1 MVCHEIIRTFPGIIV
16 IKHGS
21 AVRSGLSWYSKNNQI
36 QPPFHANEWVWYIAE
51 FSEFPLRQIELE
63 SHGNQSVIRMA
74 THQTHS
80 PMNFRLFGNI
90 FDISKSP
97 AQSQLLCCVK
107 TCADS
112 GIIRKNRSLD
122 VELKGKMRLTLRWTD
137 FCTTSWC
144 SSHCRCAPVA
154 GCWRCVASWDILR
167 RRSASARRPTGRV
180 PRDRNRRHPALPALP
195 DRRGECVRI
204 LIQISFS

>member
-36 QPPFHANEWVWYIAE
+36 QPPLGSMQMNESGTLPSSPSFRCGKSSWNPTETNLLFAWPHIKHIVQWISGFSATSLTSPSLQLKASCCAVWKHVRIPG
-51 FSEFPLRQIELE
+51 SSGRIE
-63 SHGNQSVIRMA
+63 V
-74 THQTHS
+74 
-80 PMNFRLFGNI
+80 
-90 FDISKSP
+90 
-97 AQSQLLCCVK
+97 
-107 TCADS
+107 
-112 GIIRKNRSLD
+112 
-122 VELKGKMRLTLRWTD
+122 KGKMRLTLRWTG